1 MTGGHQTAT
10 GATAVEPDIEA
21 WAEQIRRGDRRSL
34 ARAITAMESSRADHR
49 RTAAALLDALLPH
62 TGGSVRLG
70 ITGTPGV
77 GKSTIIDT
85 LGCNLIDAGHRVAVL
100 AVDPSSNRTGGSILG
115 DKTRMASLVL
125 RPEAFIRP
133 SPSGGLTG
141 GVARRTRDVLLACE
155 AAGFDVVIVETMG
168 VGQAETA
175 VAEIC
180 DLFLLLVAPG
190 GGDDLQGIKRGVMEL
205 ADVVAVNK
213 ADGPLAGP
221 ARHTAADYRH
231 ALHMVRP
238 KWAGITTPVL
248 TCSALAGEGL
258 DELWATVVDM
268 HGQLGAAGHLA
279 ALRASQA
286 VAQLNAEF
294 GHLLHERLNRSP
306 ELTELRHRLDADVRS
321 GVRSPASAA
330 AELVDAAWPEPRANR
345 TPRN

>member
-1 MTGGHQTAT
+1 MT
-10 GATAVEPDIEA
+10 D
-21 WAEQIRRGDRRSL
+21 WAQRLVAGDRRTL
-34 ARAITAMESSRADHR
+34 ARSITRIESTRATDR
-49 RTAAALLDALLPH
+49 VAAEALLDELLPH

-77 GKSTIIDT
+77 GKSTFIDA
-85 LGCNLIDAGHRVAVL
+85 LGVRLLAAGHRVAVL
-100 AVDPSSNRTGGSILG
+100 AVDPTSNRNGGSILG
-115 DKTRMASLVL
+115 DKTRMAELSR

-141 GVARRTRDVLLACE
+141 GVARRTRDALLLCE

-190 GGDDLQGIKRGVMEL
+190 GGDDLQGIKRGIMEL

-213 ADGPLAGP
+213 ADGELAAA

-238 KWAGITTPVL
+238 KWPGLPTPVVP
-248 TCSALAGEGL
+248 CSALTGDGL
-258 DELWATVVDM
+258 DELWTTVTEVHQRLSAD
-268 HGQLGAAGHLA
+268 GSLCR
-279 ALRASQA
+279 LRADQA
-286 VAQLNAEF
+286 VGHFNREF
-294 GHLLHERLNRSP
+294 ERLVASR
-306 ELTELRHRLDADVRS
+306 LTARTEVVEARTALATAVRD
-321 GVRSPASAA
+321 GARAPGGAA
-330 AELVDAAWPEPRANR
+330 AELADRAWPVERSGERHRAPDGR
-345 TPRN
+345 